1 MPAAA
6 VSPNSENLVT
16 IMGVLLGRAL
26 DHLTGQ
32 VVMPMLV
39 NTDLGK
45 GSQEQWDT
53 VNVEVY
59 DPGAPKPVV
68 PATTAPTP
76 QGRKARKVPVQLKY
90 WEYDD
95 FALTDEEIAKIEN
108 IDRFLPRQAQMAVEG
123 LAQRI
128 NATLYDGYKKVY
140 LRVGTPGT
148 TPFERIAATGVP
160 SADHE
165 DNLAAVKSRVLC
177 AENSI
182 PESPIRNVV
191 LDPMAEANLGGLPGF
206 AESHKVGDGGQ
217 QVRTGGTQGR
227 RLWGFDW
234 YWDNQVQTHTAGV
247 PGGTPAVATNTS
259 ASATEVPLDGG
270 GAAGTYVEG
279 DVIKFAGH
287 SQTYVVTEALELS
300 GTGTGTVKIS
310 PPLVAAVEDGDLV
323 TLDASH
329 VVNLGFH
336 PNAYAFAM
344 RSLKQMNVPGWSM
357 IAPAVTLQHPKSG
370 LVMRLQIMR
379 QFMQTAWFFD
389 CLWAAELVDPR
400 LAWRI
405 SG

>member
-6 VSPNSENLVT
+6 NSPNAENLVT

-45 GSQEQWDT
+45 GPQDQWDT

-59 DPGAPKPVV
+59 DPGTPKPVV
-68 PATTAPTP
+68 PATSAPTP
-76 QGRKARKVPVQLKY
+76 QVRKARKVPVQLKH

-95 FALTDEEIAKIEN
+95 FALTDEELVKIER

-128 NATLYDGYKKVY
+128 NATIYDGYKKVY
-140 LRVGTPGT
+140 LRRGTPGT
-148 TPFERIAATGVP
+148 TPFQRIAATGVP
-160 SADHE
+160 SGDHE

-177 AENSI
+177 AENQI
-182 PESPIRNVV
+182 PEVPVRNVV

-206 AESHKVGDGGQ
+206 HEAHKIADSGE
-217 QVRTGGTQGR
+217 QVRTGGNQGR

-234 YWDNQVQTHTAGV
+234 YWDSQIPTHTAGA
-247 PGGTPAVATNTS
+247 PGGTPVAGAAS
-259 ASATEVPLDGG
+259 VSATEIPVTGG
-270 GAAGTYVEG
+270 GAAGTYKEG
-279 DVIKFAGH
+279 DVVVFDGH
-287 SQTYVVTEALELS
+287 TQTYVATEDETLDGTGAGTIKIDPALKVALS
-300 GTGTGTVKIS
+300 GGEGI
-310 PPLVAAVEDGDLV
+310 
-323 TLDASH
+323 TLDATH

-336 PNAYAFAM
+336 PNAFAFAM
-344 RSLKQMNVPGWSM
+344 RSLRQVNVPGWNQ
-357 IAPAVTLQHPKSG
+357 IAPSVTLQHPKSG

-379 QFMQTAWFFD
+379 QHFQTAWFFD
-389 CLWAAELVDPR
+389 ALWAAEIVDPR